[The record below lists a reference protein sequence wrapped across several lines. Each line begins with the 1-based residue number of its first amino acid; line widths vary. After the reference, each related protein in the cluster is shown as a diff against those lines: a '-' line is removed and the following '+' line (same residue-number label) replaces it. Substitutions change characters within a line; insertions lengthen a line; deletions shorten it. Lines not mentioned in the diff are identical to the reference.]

1 MGEAAFEAYLA
12 RSIPEYAEEKVRAGS
27 WAPDEA
33 LRLSQEGHDKFLSDG
48 MATPGHFLFEL
59 VEVSTNHVVGCLW
72 IFINDKAR
80 PARSWIY
87 DISIDEPHR
96 RRGLGRAALKLAE
109 EESGRRGSTLM
120 ELHVFGWNTRAI
132 SLYEKAGYG
141 YVDMVMSKPLG

>member
-1 MGEAAFEAYLA
+1 MSEAAFEAYLA

-27 WAPDEA
+27 WAPEDA
-33 LRLSQEGHDKFLSDG
+33 LRLSQEGFDKFLPDG

-59 VEVSTNHVVGCLW
+59 VESSTNHVVGCLW

-80 PARSWIY
+80 PPRSWIY
-87 DISIDEPHR
+87 DIAIEEPHR
-96 RRGLGRAALKLAE
+96 RRGLGMAALKLAE
-109 EESGRRGSTLM
+109 EEAARRGSTLM

-132 SLYEKAGYG
+132 ALYEKAGYG